1 MVERTD
7 GQIDKHKSFID
18 MRYNTEQYDKSNSIE
33 LNQIESSW
41 IESKKNWTEY
51 NGEEISYTDKR
62 KEDMIRY
69 DMVM

>member
-33 LNQIESSW
+33 FNQIELNLV
-41 IESKKNWTEY
+41 ES
-51 NGEEISYTDKR
+51 
-62 KEDMIRY
+62 M
-69 DMVM
+69 